1 MATMTRNELPV
12 AHVRYNGRSVDVP
25 LGSLMLPVGAS
36 DVQFKV
42 ALANWLDVPA
52 RNFNDYV
59 LDRHP
64 NGNAGSHTH
73 TDGYS
78 DANAE
83 SAAIDSGGQWTD
95 GYPGCGYGCNAAFEG
110 SVPGH

>member
-25 LGSLMLPVGAS
+25 LSALELPTGAN
-36 DVQFKV
+36 DVQIKV

-59 LDRHP
+59 PDRHT
-64 NGNAGSHTH
+64 NGNVTLRPQAVFG
-73 TDGYS
+73 
-78 DANAE
+78 
-83 SAAIDSGGQWTD
+83 
-95 GYPGCGYGCNAAFEG
+95 
-110 SVPGH
+110 